1 MTTPLSVI
9 IVTHDSA
16 TVLPACLDALDRQTR
31 RPDRVVVV
39 DSGSADRGYLAALRE
54 KAGVTLLETD
64 NIGFSRANNLGMTV
78 VPPQSGTVVFMNPD
92 TYPQPDAFVRAVA
105 DLDER
110 TDVAVVGGKL
120 FGYDPVSRQPT
131 GRLDS
136 TGIFRH
142 WYGRWVDRGQGR
154 EDRGQYDAPSFVPA
168 VCGALLCCRLQALQS
183 LGQKIFDEDFF
194 LYKEDIEL
202 CLRLR
207 KHGWKLW
214 YDPAITAYHCRGWQT
229 ERQQV
234 PASLRRM
241 AAANEVRLYRKHPSP
256 YILWAMLKYLL
267 VRYLHI

>member
-16 TVLPACLDALDRQTR
+16 TVLPACLTALDRQTR

-39 DSGSADRGYLAALRE
+39 DSGSADRGYLAPLRE

-92 TYPQPDAFVRAVA
+92 TYPHPDAFARAMA
-105 DLDER
+105 ILDER
-110 TDVAVVGGKL
+110 PDVAVVGGKL
-120 FGYDPVSRQPT
+120 LGYDPVSRQPT
-131 GRLDS
+131 GKLDS
-136 TGIFRH
+136 TGIFRR

-154 EDRGQYDAPSFVPA
+154 DDRGQYDTPSIVPA
-168 VCGALLCCRLQALQS
+168 VCGALLCCRLQALHS
-183 LGQKIFDEDFF
+183 LGPKTFDEEFF

-207 KHGWKLW
+207 EHGWKLW
-214 YDPAITAYHCRGWQT
+214 YNPGIMAYHCRGWQT
-229 ERQQV
+229 ERQHV
-234 PASLRRM
+234 PDSLRRM